1 MPDGGQAPP
10 AVAGV
15 RSLPRKPAGREYRSI
30 TNPVERTI
38 TVLERLASAPQGLSV
53 TEIAEAMRVN
63 KAIAFRVLAGL
74 QAKGYVEQDP
84 LSLRYRATLQLAALA
99 FTLIDSLGLEEV
111 CKPFLDQLAAETNE
125 LVQLAV
131 VDGHDMIF
139 VARAQGDQ
147 RVTVTPL
154 LGRRVAL
161 HASAGGKVWLASL
174 PEHQA
179 IELAVAQGLTRLTP
193 HTLTTVA
200 QLRREWASIRRQGY
214 ATVIQEYWDDVNS
227 VGAPVR
233 VGRQQQVVAAVSVAG
248 PAARFGEDRLRAL
261 APRLIEV
268 ADAIGRVWPR
278 PAVPVAS
285 ELARRRHG

>member
-1 MPDGGQAPP
+1 MTA
-10 AVAGV
+10 V
-15 RSLPRKPAGREYRSI
+15 RSPQRGATGRAHRPI
-30 TNPVERTI
+30 TNPVVRTI

-53 TEIAEAMRVN
+53 TEIALTMRVN

-74 QAKGYVEQDP
+74 QEKGYVQQDP
-84 LSLRYRATLQLAALA
+84 LSLRYRLTLQIAALA
-99 FTLIDSLGLEEV
+99 FALIDSLGLEEI
-111 CKPFLDQLAAETNE
+111 CQPFLDQLAAETTE

-174 PEHQA
+174 PERRA
-179 IELAVAQGLTRLTP
+179 TRLALAQGLTRFTTR
-193 HTLTTVA
+193 TLTTID
-200 QLRREWASIRRQGY
+200 QLRDEWDRVRRQGY
-214 ATVIQEYWDDVNS
+214 ATVIQEYWDDVSS

-233 VGRQQQVVAAVSVAG
+233 VGRNLQVVAAVSVAG
-248 PAARFGEDRLRAL
+248 PTVRFGQDRLRAL

-278 PAVPVAS
+278 PAGSAAA
-285 ELARRRHG
+285 ELAGHRHG